1 MRRVR
6 AASRAA
12 PGLGGAV
19 HPRPMSPSTVPILVL
34 NRSVVRST
42 GRPLM
47 PKVKGIGR
55 TKKRK
60 TLAPV
65 APTEPMPGKEVELI
79 EDEKEEAEEPEI
91 DSELIEEV
99 ACKVEE
105 MILEELVV
113 INKVELM
120 VR

>member
-1 MRRVR
+1 
-6 AASRAA
+6 
-12 PGLGGAV
+12 
-19 HPRPMSPSTVPILVL
+19 
-34 NRSVVRST
+34 
-42 GRPLM
+42 M

-60 TLAPV
+60 MLAPV